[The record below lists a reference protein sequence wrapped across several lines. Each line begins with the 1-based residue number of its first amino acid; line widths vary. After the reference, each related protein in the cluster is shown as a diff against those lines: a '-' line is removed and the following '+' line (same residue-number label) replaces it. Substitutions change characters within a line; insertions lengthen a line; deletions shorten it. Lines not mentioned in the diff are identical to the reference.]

1 MYGLLGEKLGHSF
14 SKEIHESI
22 NNYQYNLIEI
32 SKDKFDQFMNE
43 KQFNAINVTIPYK
56 EMVIPYL
63 SYIDPK
69 ALEIGAVNTII
80 NNNGQLEGYNT
91 DYLGLKSLVIKNNI
105 DFKNKKVLILG
116 TGGTSKTA
124 FVLTKDLGS
133 KIILKV
139 SRKESVDQNII
150 TYEQAQNLYNDCN
163 IIINTTPCGMYPND
177 DMIID
182 INKFNNLE
190 AIIDVVYNPLNTKL
204 IREGKKK
211 NIKCINGLYMLV
223 SQAVYAS
230 YLFINKKVEER
241 KIDQVYKKIKEQK
254 LNIALIGMPSSGKST
269 VAQELSKKLNK
280 ELIDTD
286 VEIEK
291 KLNKPISSFLTLK
304 TENQFRDIEEK
315 IIDDIS
321 KGNNLIIS
329 TGGGIINREDNID
342 RLRRNALIIFID
354 RPLTLLQATESRP
367 LSSNKKDLEQLYY
380 KRYPIYIKSCDYK
393 VVNDNEIEN
402 VIEQIIEV
410 YNENISY

>member
-80 NNNGQLEGYNT
+80 NNNGHLEGYNT

-133 KIILKV
+133 KTILKV

-269 VAQELSKKLNK
+269 IAQELSKELNK

>member
-22 NNYQYNLIEI
+22 NNYQYNLIEV

-133 KIILKV
+133 KTILKV

-150 TYEQAQNLYNDCN
+150 TYEQAQNLYSDCN

-241 KIDQVYKKIKEQK
+241 KIDEVYKKIKEQK

-269 VAQELSKKLNK
+269 IAQELSKKLNK
-280 ELIDTD
+280 GLIDTD

-291 KLNKPISSFLTLK
+291 KFNKPISSFLTLK